1 MKDLLILG
9 GGTAGTITANGARKH
24 LDDTWRITVVDPKET
39 HLYQPGLLFL
49 PFGDSEAADLVR
61 ARADTL
67 HDGITWVARAVDR
80 VDPEACTV
88 ALEGGDTL
96 PYDLLVI
103 ASGAEVHPEM
113 TPGLTGLGWKE
124 SAFEF
129 YTLPGAEALR
139 EAIAR
144 FEGGRFVLNVVET
157 PIKCPVA
164 PLEML
169 FLADEHFTKR
179 GIRDKVEL
187 VYATPLDAAFTK
199 PVAAAALGELLKK
212 KGIHLET
219 EFAAAEV
226 DGEKRILKSYDER
239 EVPYDLLVSIPIHGG
254 AEFVTR
260 SGLGDESAYVHA
272 DPRTLRAKGHE
283 RIFVLG
289 DAGAYPTSKAGS
301 VAHFQAESFL
311 ENLPHIVRGEEPT
324 PLFDGHA
331 NCFVETGHGKALLID
346 FNYDV
351 EPLTGS
357 YPLPGIGPF
366 SLLAESRTNHWGK
379 LAFKWI
385 YWNGLLPN
393 RPMPVPMQMSMA
405 GKNVPVVHP

>member
-9 GGTAGTITANGARKH
+9 GGTAGTVVANGARRL
-24 LDDTWRITVVDPKET
+24 LDDTWRVTVVDPRET

-49 PFGDSEAADLVR
+49 PFGETDATDLVH
-61 ARADTL
+61 ARADTFD
-67 HDGITWVARAVDR
+67 DGITWVAREVDR
-80 VDPEACTV
+80 VVPESQRV
-88 ALEGGDTL
+88 HLVGGDSL
-96 PYDLLVI
+96 PYDLLIV

-113 TPGLTGLGWKE
+113 TPGLTGPGWQA

-129 YTLPGAEALR
+129 YTLTGAVALQG
-139 EAIAR
+139 ALAR
-144 FEGGRFVLNVVET
+144 FERGRFVVNVVET

-169 FLADEHFTKR
+169 FLADEYFTKR
-179 GIRDKVEL
+179 GIRSQVEL

-199 PVAAAALGELLKK
+199 PIAAAALGELLKQK
-212 KGIHLET
+212 DIHLET
-219 EFAAAEV
+219 DFATAEV
-226 DGEKRILKSYDER
+226 DGETRVLKSYDDR
-239 EVPYDLLVSIPIHGG
+239 TVPYDLLVSIPIHGG
-254 AEFVTR
+254 AAFVER

-311 ENLPHIVRGEEPT
+311 ANLPHILKNEEPA

-351 EPLTGS
+351 EPLPGS
-357 YPLPGIGPF
+357 YPVPGIGPF
-366 SLLAESRTNHWGK
+366 SLLAESRRNHWGK

-405 GKNVPVVHP
+405 GKHVPVVHP